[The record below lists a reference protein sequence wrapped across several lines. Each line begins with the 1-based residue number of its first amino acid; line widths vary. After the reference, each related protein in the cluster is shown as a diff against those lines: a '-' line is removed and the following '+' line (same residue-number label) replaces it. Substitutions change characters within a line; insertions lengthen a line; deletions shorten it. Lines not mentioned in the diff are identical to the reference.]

1 MLGVFVKNTQTV
13 EKYLS
18 EKINEFNGGNKKWL
32 SNDGTGRRS

>member
-18 EKINEFNGGNKKWL
+18 EKINEFNGGNKK
-32 SNDGTGRRS
+32 

>member
-18 EKINEFNGGNKKWL
+18 QKINEFNEGERKWL
-32 SNDGTGRRS
+32 LNVIRQ